1 MDELQAQLDA
11 DVAGLEAG
19 DGPLSSL
26 QVEVGRALLEG
37 RGASRCLSLA
47 RPGGSKITPSA
58 RN

>member
-11 DVAGLEAG
+11 DVAGPGLEAG
-19 DGPLSSL
+19 DGPLWT
-26 QVEVGRALLEG
+26 GTLEG